1 LIISAHL
8 SQLDEIVSIENS
20 SFEKPWTRNQIKGD
34 IQANISSENWVYTLD
49 GKVVG
54 YILGSMDWGN
64 GHIVSLAV
72 KKEYRGFGI
81 GTSLLKTLENYY
93 FNIAN
98 CNYIVLE
105 VRVSN
110 IVARKF
116 YYKMGYRDRKLLPK
130 YYEDGE
136 DAILMIKKKPNAKGP
151 LIITLW

>member
-1 LIISAHL
+1 MIIRKFTSNDLDAVEEIEKEAFKTQYPTGLILGIWAMYPNCFYVA
-8 SQLDEIVSIENS
+8 EVN
-20 SFEKPWTRNQIKGD
+20 R
-34 IQANISSENWVYTLD
+34 
-49 GKVVG
+49 KVVG
-54 YILGSMDWGN
+54 YILGTMDWGN

-72 KKEYRGFGI
+72 KKEYRGLGI
-81 GTSLLKTLENYY
+81 GTALLKTLENYY
-93 FNIAN
+93 FNVAN

-116 YYKMGYRDRKLLPK
+116 YYKMGYKDRKLIPK

-136 DAILMIKKKPNAKGP
+136 DAILMIKKKPNAVGP